1 MSLFRSKM
9 SMNFR
14 VNEKGETIFFFPVI
28 AGMWCP
34 NKGSRITSDADV
46 EKLKNYLG
54 IYFGIQ
60 TAVLLPVA
68 LILAVRLVDG
78 QVYSWMIP
86 VLLCCAV
93 AVAVFMKI
101 FERLFISKVVQK
113 YGRTEERLRFG
124 ELQRMQA
131 ESRAWSALVLA
142 GFLQWLF
149 VAAGLL
155 MILFRYEAGIAIL
168 FIVIFAPLGIH
179 TAYMMALKRKGQD
192 ESARD

>member
-34 NKGSRITSDADV
+34 NKGSRITSEQDI
-46 EKLKNYLG
+46 EKLRKYLG
-54 IYFGIQ
+54 IYFGIP
-60 TAVLLPVA
+60 TAVFVPVA
-68 LILAVRLVDG
+68 LILAVRLIDG

-86 VLLCCAV
+86 VLLGCAA
-93 AVAVFMKI
+93 AVAVFTKI

-149 VAAGLL
+149 VAAGLF

-168 FIVIFAPLGIH
+168 FIIIFTPLGMH
-179 TAYMMALKRKGQD
+179 TAYMIALKRTGQGG
-192 ESARD
+192 SVRN

>member
-14 VNEKGETIFFFPVI
+14 ENEKGETIFFFPVI

-34 NKGSRITSDADV
+34 NKGSRITSEEDA
-46 EKLKNYLG
+46 EKLRKYLRIYIG
-54 IYFGIQ
+54 IP
-60 TAVLLPVA
+60 TAALIPAA

-86 VLLCCAV
+86 VLLGCA
-93 AVAVFMKI
+93 AAFIVFAMV
-101 FERLFISKVVQK
+101 FERLFIRKLVQK
-113 YGRTEERLRFG
+113 YERTEERLRFG

-131 ESRAWSALVLA
+131 ESRTWNELVLA
-142 GFLQWLF
+142 GFFQWLF
-149 VAAGLL
+149 VAAGLF

-168 FIVIFAPLGIH
+168 LVVIFTPLGMH
-179 TAYMMALKRKGQD
+179 TAYMIALKRKGQG
-192 ESARD
+192 ESSRD

>member
-34 NKGSRITSDADV
+34 NKGSRITSEEDV
-46 EKLKNYLG
+46 EKLRKHLR
-54 IYFGIQ
+54 IYFGIP
-60 TAVLLPVA
+60 TAVFIPVA

-86 VLLCCAV
+86 VLLGCAA
-93 AVAVFMKI
+93 AVTVFAMT
-101 FERLFISKVVQK
+101 FERLFIRKMVQK
-113 YGRTEERLRFG
+113 YERTEERLRFG

-131 ESRAWSALVLA
+131 ESRTWNELVLA

-149 VAAGLL
+149 VAAGLF

-168 FIVIFAPLGIH
+168 FIIIFAPLGMH
-179 TAYMMALKRKGQD
+179 TAYMMALKRKGQGG
-192 ESARD
+192 SARD

>member
-1 MSLFRSKM
+1 MSLFSSKM

-34 NKGSRITSDADV
+34 NRGSRITSEEDV
-46 EKLKNYLG
+46 EKLRKYLG
-54 IYFGIQ
+54 INFGIQ

-78 QVYSWMIP
+78 QVHSWMIP
-86 VLLCCAV
+86 VLICCAA
-93 AVAVFMKI
+93 AVAVFTKI

-124 ELQRMQA
+124 ELQRMHA

-149 VAAGLL
+149 IAAGLF
-155 MILFRYEAGIAIL
+155 MILFRFEAGIGIL
-168 FIVIFAPLGIH
+168 FIVIFAPLGVH
-179 TAYMMALKRKGQD
+179 TAYMMALKRTGQGG
-192 ESARD
+192 SARD